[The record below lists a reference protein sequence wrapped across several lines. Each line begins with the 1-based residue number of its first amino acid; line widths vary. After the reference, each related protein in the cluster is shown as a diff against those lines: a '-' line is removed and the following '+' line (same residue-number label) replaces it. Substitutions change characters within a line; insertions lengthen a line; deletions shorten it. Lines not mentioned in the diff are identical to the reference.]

1 MWYDKDIYSIAGQD
15 YVRET
20 RHDHNVTRYDYFPIE
35 RPEDI

>member
-20 RHDHNVTRYDYFPIE
+20 RRYCNVTRYDYFPIE
-35 RPEDI
+35 HPEDI